1 METVSAAGE
10 EEGERAGVVEEETAE
25 GEESPSPSPVPVE
38 GAGGEGDNDDAA
50 EGTPSSDLRQADG
63 FALGPPA
70 SVTGRREEPA
80 GLSGLV
86 RDIATLIPGEATE
99 GIGGLQQK
107 M

>member
-1 METVSAAGE
+1 METASAAGE
-10 EEGERAGVVEEETAE
+10 EEGERAGVVEETAE

-38 GAGGEGDNDDAA
+38 GAGGEGDNDDDA
-50 EGTPSSDLRQADG
+50 EGTPSNDLRQAGG
-63 FALGPPA
+63 FALGTPA
-70 SVTGRREEPA
+70 SVTGRREEPV

-99 GIGGLQQK
+99 GIGRLQQK